1 MILAATP
8 LFCLCVPAIAQNAA
22 QNNSNSAAQENTPAQ
37 FDMTARRDL
46 AQLDRFL
53 DSHPPV
59 ADQLRSKPW
68 LVADDDFL
76 QAHPDLQAYLQAHP
90 GLAQAISQ
98 NPVGFVEQE
107 ERFDS
112 PDYRRDLAEF
122 DRFLDGHPDIAQQL
136 RSKPWLAGNYDYL
149 QSHPD
154 LRGFLQQH
162 QQLDQTVAQNP
173 VSFMQ
178 DEQVF
183 DSGPNG
189 RDDDTRRGSNV
200 ADNDSGRRQDTTFD
214 RDRSRDLNR
223 RQNGN
228 VDRDGSRVN
237 HGDLVVFD
245 HFIDRHPEIAEQLR
259 KNPSLIDNRQFVQ
272 SHPALQTFLQ
282 DHSQLR
288 DSIASNPSA
297 FMHAEQRYDLRE
309 DAGGAGQ
316 SESLRDRDR
325 DAYNGGN
332 RDANARDRDS
342 DATAF
347 NRNQNGGANRDANAS
362 NKDQNGDV
370 DRDRNRVNHGDLV
383 VFDHFMDRHPEIAE
397 QLRKNPSLI
406 DNRQFVQNH
415 PALQNFLQ
423 DHSQLTG
430 AISSNPSAFMY
441 AENRYDNAEDRRGD
455 FDRYRG
461 FDRDHVNS
469 FHDFMGQHRNV
480 AREVSEN
487 PDRLNDQRYV
497 QQHPALKQYLNS
509 NPGVQ
514 QDVASN
520 PQTFVT
526 VAQQVDVNVNVTGTG
541 ASNSNSTSGSVSGS
555 NSSKPTST
563 STGTTEKTS
572 SGMVGGTST
581 KGTGSTGTSA
591 GAAGTSSSG
600 TSSGTAGGTSTKGTS
615 STGTSAGGSTSGSG
629 SGTSTTTKPNN

>member
-228 VDRDGSRVN
+228 VDRDGS
-237 HGDLVVFD
+237 
-245 HFIDRHPEIAEQLR
+245 
-259 KNPSLIDNRQFVQ
+259 
-272 SHPALQTFLQ
+272 
-282 DHSQLR
+282 
-288 DSIASNPSA
+288 
-297 FMHAEQRYDLRE
+297 
-309 DAGGAGQ
+309 
-316 SESLRDRDR
+316 
-325 DAYNGGN
+325 
-332 RDANARDRDS
+332 
-342 DATAF
+342 
-347 NRNQNGGANRDANAS
+347 
-362 NKDQNGDV
+362 
-370 DRDRNRVNHGDLV
+370 RVNHGDLV